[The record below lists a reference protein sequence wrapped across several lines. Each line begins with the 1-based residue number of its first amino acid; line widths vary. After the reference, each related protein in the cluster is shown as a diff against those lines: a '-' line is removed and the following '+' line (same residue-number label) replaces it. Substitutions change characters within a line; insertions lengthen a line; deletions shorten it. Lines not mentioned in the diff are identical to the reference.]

1 MYLSKSDYKTI
12 LSYYKVS
19 FKRKSD
25 RWIKQKAENILASKM
40 CRCIKKVKKTSNVTE
55 KAAIAICKN
64 SIFTKRNI
72 RSGQFSCKKKYILK
86 AFKDKNHKL
95 RKTKRKIFIK
105 RSNN

>member
-12 LSYYKVS
+12 LSYYRVS
-19 FKRKSD
+19 FKGKSD
-25 RWIKQKAENILASKM
+25 LWIKEKAENILASKM

-72 RSGQFSCKKKYILK
+72 RNARFSCKKKYILK
-86 AFKDKNHKL
+86 PFKGKNHKL
-95 RKTKRKIFIK
+95 RKTKRKIFGK
-105 RSNN
+105 G